1 MKFTNSNING
11 VTNETEILDDST
23 LDQVLEEFQN
33 FLRGSGYVIEYDK
46 CLVLTDMDKGAS
58 FDELYGGDDA
68 NPSEGFGD
76 N

>member
-33 FLRGSGYVIEYDK
+33 FLRGCGYVIEYDK
-46 CLVLTDMDKGAS
+46 CLILGDMD
-58 FDELYGGDDA
+58 E
-68 NPSEGFGD
+68 
-76 N
+76 